1 MLKVNDIVLYGA
13 AGACTVREFCK
24 KQVGGT
30 ERGYAVLETEAPPKT
45 TIYLPLENEALMS
58 KIKPVPSADEIL
70 EMIRSLPLEEDPWI
84 EDEERRRQCC
94 REILAG
100 CDRAALLRL
109 VRTLYLHQTAQR
121 RQGKSCTAPMNGFL
135 RRHSACCTT
144 KSDSCCRFPR
154 TRCRIS
160 SPVCSGRRRPGNKRQ
175 NPAFLRAAAHPVQR
189 KKDSGFRFRPEKE
202 M

>member
-1 MLKVNDIVLYGA
+1 MLKVNDIVLYDA

-121 RQGKSCTAPMNGFL
+121 RQGKKL
-135 RRHSACCTT
+135 HSADERIF
-144 KSDSCCRFPR
+144 KEAQRLQHNEIGFVLQIPADEVPDFISGLLREAPPR
-154 TRCRIS
+154 
-160 SPVCSGRRRPGNKRQ
+160 
-175 NPAFLRAAAHPVQR
+175 
-189 KKDSGFRFRPEKE
+189 
-202 M
+202 